1 MSFAEYGS
9 SIFFMGKKPLDQGDG
24 LANNN
29 DKYFG
34 CRLKMM
40 DSCNDLRAWS
50 SDPFENFRYFREITE
65 NGDQV
70 KTREMVP
77 HLPEGMSVEDVNRV
91 KELEFLRR
99 ELAKYKALKLT
110 PEQKK
115 QLGQPDFGEE
125 FSKGDWTIFN
135 FFSNQLDRLTNY
147 GGTLLGA
154 SSPTKIEEINNKGL
168 PSARSKPL
176 KSKSRKNNIKR
187 KSSTDISC
195 SIPKDSTS
203 QSTSS
208 QCGIADECESDSSSG
223 SSRGY
228 NYQFNKRKVNRNC
241 TYDDES
247 ETSTDSNRSYIIK
260 SESIIISLENEL
272 KAKESEVDELK
283 NLSRDLKYSLQ
294 NRDMQ
299 IKNLKESL
307 AKTQLNLQNI
317 IDQRNNELDEWRQK
331 LENSRNLIELMNRK
345 LEEKRHQCYELV
357 QEINHLKQDNNLQGL
372 RTERDSL
379 AKKLD
384 DVAKLVKDAGNYGA
398 GIEGMKALIR
408 ERNDLIEWKRQ
419 FEVHYSDQ
427 EYEIDRLNKLIN
439 RIEEE
444 RETQRLE
451 MSRITEELEEELRN
465 KSDEI
470 DYYQEQ
476 INHYKEHTKQLKREL
491 EKSNEAKEK
500 DSMSDRD
507 LDSTFAMYLKKS
519 SEQINQLSTALHGA
533 GNDVEKSK
541 NEIDIL
547 KKQISQSLYNEK
559 LYQSQWEEC
568 QKQIDSQIN
577 EIEKLRQYNDKLNK
591 DIQNN
596 VNLKYELNEMTSKV
610 ASLQKE
616 HSNLTNKLKHLNECL
631 KAKNYEVI
639 SLQEEKQNLEK
650 KIASILAELEEKNS
664 KINLLEQENSEIYKK
679 LQDTEKDVKEVSE
692 EIQSIK
698 YNDEKILQIKMLEQQ
713 LMKRSKEKCKLEDAV
728 KDLRKEY
735 TECKNLN
742 KQLEDNL
749 TNKSNQIIIIKRD
762 IKRLTS
768 DLSDNIYSDGS
779 IIKFPDKF
787 HESLSIL
794 MKHVELES
802 CNEKGSTDFN
812 DIDCD
817 NIKDREDSI
826 SKAFNDSDTD
836 QLINSI
842 VRENKDSA
850 MKDDRAM
857 LEEIKQNYKAALK
870 PMLKNLSSCVAKKFD
885 PQLFDNESG
894 FISEGISSM
903 KSPNDISNYH
913 HHQLDSIPTYLNT
926 IKLNQTNQPD
936 FNNDLSDNQS
946 KNKHDD
952 NRHNIL
958 SKYNNDKSRQRNI
971 QFINRCC
978 RRLNKKY

>member
-1 MSFAEYGS
+1 
-9 SIFFMGKKPLDQGDG
+9 
-24 LANNN
+24 
-29 DKYFG
+29 
-34 CRLKMM
+34 
-40 DSCNDLRAWS
+40 
-50 SDPFENFRYFREITE
+50 
-65 NGDQV
+65 
-70 KTREMVP
+70 MVP
-77 HLPEGMSVEDVNRV
+77 HLPGGMSVEDVNRV

-147 GGTLLGA
+147 GGTLLGT
-154 SSPTKIEEINNKGL
+154 SSPTKIEEINNKDL

-176 KSKSRKNNIKR
+176 KSKSKKKNIKR

-283 NLSRDLKYSLQ
+283 SLSRDLKYSLQ

-307 AKTQLNLQNI
+307 AKTQLNLQNT

-384 DVAKLVKDAGNYGA
+384 EVAKLVKNAGNYGA

-491 EKSNEAKEK
+491 EKNNEAKEK

-519 SEQINQLSTALHGA
+519 SEQIDQLSTALHGA
-533 GNDVEKSK
+533 GNDVEKSQK
-541 NEIDIL
+541 EIDIL

-713 LMKRSKEKCKLEDAV
+713 LIKRSKEKSKLEDAV

-794 MKHVELES
+794 MKHDELDS

-817 NIKDREDSI
+817 NIKDREDST
-826 SKAFNDSDTD
+826 SKALNNSDTD

-894 FISEGISSM
+894 FISEGISSI
-903 KSPNDISNYH
+903 KSPNDINNYH

-926 IKLNQTNQPD
+926 IKLNQANQPD

-971 QFINRCC
+971 QFINSCC

>member
-40 DSCNDLRAWS
+40 DSCNDLRAW
-50 SDPFENFRYFREITE
+50 I
-65 NGDQV
+65 

-299 IKNLKESL
+299 IKNLKE
-307 AKTQLNLQNI
+307 
-317 IDQRNNELDEWRQK
+317 
-331 LENSRNLIELMNRK
+331 
-345 LEEKRHQCYELV
+345 
-357 QEINHLKQDNNLQGL
+357 
-372 RTERDSL
+372 SL

-958 SKYNNDKSRQRNI
+958 SKYNNDKSRQSN
-971 QFINRCC
+971 N
-978 RRLNKKY
+978 